1 MRQLDK
7 GIIQLAKQLDVF
19 KAIYSIQELEN

>member
-7 GIIQLAKQLDVF
+7 GIIHLAKQLDVF